1 MLFPL
6 TVLINSM
13 KKILLLSTLL
23 VVGCTYYTEKQSE
36 ALSQNVY
43 ATNDSLNKARV
54 DLAYY
59 YSDQTTRLVKVPKKR
74 IPIQSVYQAGEVVK
88 DTKAGEKTRV
98 VIVPSQYKDD
108 KVVVVDS
115 VEYQDLLKVKAIA
128 EQLKKDNVN
137 LVNAKENTDKE
148 LAKQAEYT
156 NKMVKDLNH
165 LQAEV
170 YKKDLAI
177 LWRNIIIVS
186 LLALIGGYIYLR
198 MNKLFF
204 F

>member
-1 MLFPL
+1 M
-6 TVLINSM
+6 N
-13 KKILLLSTLL
+13 KILLLSALL

-59 YSDQTTRLVKVPKKR
+59 YSDQTTRLVKPPKKK
-74 IPIQSVYQAGEVVK
+74 IDIQPIYQAGEVVK
-88 DTKAGEKTRV
+88 DAKAGEKTRV
-98 VIVPSQYKDD
+98 VIVPSQYKGD

-128 EQLKKDNVN
+128 EQLKKDNAN
-137 LVNAKENTDKE
+137 LANAKENTDKE

-156 NKMVKDLNH
+156 NKMIKDLNH

-177 LWRNIIIVS
+177 LWRNIIIGV
-186 LLALIGGYIYLR
+186 LLASIGGYIYLR
-198 MNKLFF
+198 MNSFLMF
-204 F
+204 

>member
-1 MLFPL
+1 
-6 TVLINSM
+6 M
-13 KKILLLSTLL
+13 KKILFLSILLIT
-23 VVGCTYYTEKQSE
+23 GCTYYTEKQSE

-74 IPIQSVYQAGEVVK
+74 IPIQSVYQVGDVVK
-88 DTKAGEKTRV
+88 GTKTGLSTRV
-98 VIVPSQYKDD
+98 VIVPDQYKGD
-108 KVVVVDS
+108 KVVVVGS
-115 VEYQDLLKVKAIA
+115 TEYQELLKTKAIA
-128 EQLKKDNVN
+128 EQLKRDNENIVK
-137 LVNAKENTDKE
+137 AKAETDKE

-156 NKMVKDLNH
+156 NKMIKDLNH
-165 LQAEV
+165 LQSEV

-177 LWRNIIIVS
+177 LWRNIIIVT
-186 LLALIGGYIYLR
+186 LLGSIGGYIYLK
-198 MNKLFF
+198 MNGLFF

>member
-1 MLFPL
+1 M
-6 TVLINSM
+6 N
-13 KKILLLSTLL
+13 KILLLSVLL

-59 YSDQTTRLVKVPKKR
+59 YSDQTTRLVKPPKKK
-74 IPIQSVYQAGEVVK
+74 IDIQPIYQAGEVVK
-88 DTKAGEKTRV
+88 DAKAGVKTRV
-98 VIVPSQYKDD
+98 DIVPSQYKGD

-137 LVNAKENTDKE
+137 LINAKENTDKE

-156 NKMVKDLNH
+156 NKMIKDLNH

-177 LWRNIIIVS
+177 LWRNIIIGV
-186 LLALIGGYIYLR
+186 LLASIGGYIYLR
-198 MNKLFF
+198 MNSFLMF
-204 F
+204 

>member
-1 MLFPL
+1 
-6 TVLINSM
+6 M
-13 KKILLLSTLL
+13 KKILLLAALFIT
-23 VVGCTYYTEKQSE
+23 GCTYYTEKQSE

-43 ATNDSLNKARV
+43 AANDSLNKARV

-59 YSDQTTRLVKVPKKR
+59 YSDQTTRLVKPPKKK
-74 IPIQSVYQAGEVVK
+74 IEIQSIYQAGEVVK
-88 DTKAGEKTRV
+88 DAKAGEKTRV
-98 VIVPSQYKDD
+98 VIVPSQYKGD

-128 EQLKKDNVN
+128 EQLKKDNAN
-137 LVNAKENTDKE
+137 LANAKENTDKE

-156 NKMVKDLNH
+156 NKMIKDLNH

-177 LWRNIIIVS
+177 LWRNIIIIS
-186 LLALIGGYIYLR
+186 LLVLIGGYIYLR
-198 MNKLFF
+198 MNRLFML
-204 F
+204 

>member
-1 MLFPL
+1 MLFLL

-177 LWRNIIIVS
+177 LWRNIIIIG
-186 LLALIGGYIYLR
+186 LFALIAGYIYLR
-198 MNKLFF
+198 MNRLFF

>member
-1 MLFPL
+1 
-6 TVLINSM
+6 M
-13 KKILLLSTLL
+13 KKILLLSALL
-23 VVGCTYYTEKQSE
+23 VAGCTYYTEKQSE

-59 YSDQTTRLVKVPKKR
+59 YSDQTTRLVKPPKKK
-74 IPIQSVYQAGEVVK
+74 IDIQPIYQAGDVVK
-88 DTKAGEKTRV
+88 DAKAGEKTRV
-98 VIVPSQYKDD
+98 VIVPSQYKGD

-128 EQLKKDNVN
+128 EQLKKDNAN
-137 LVNAKENTDKE
+137 LANAKENTDKE

-156 NKMVKDLNH
+156 NKMIKDLNH

-177 LWRNIIIVS
+177 LWRNIIIVG
-186 LLALIGGYIYLR
+186 LLVLIGGYIYLR
-198 MNKLFF
+198 MNKLFIF
-204 F
+204 

>member
-1 MLFPL
+1 M
-6 TVLINSM
+6 N
-13 KKILLLSTLL
+13 KILLLSVLL

-59 YSDQTTRLVKVPKKR
+59 YSDQTTRLVKPPKKK
-74 IPIQSVYQAGEVVK
+74 IDIQPIYQAGEVVK
-88 DTKAGEKTRV
+88 DAKAGEKTRV
-98 VIVPSQYKDD
+98 VIVPSQYKGD

-128 EQLKKDNVN
+128 EQLKKDNAN
-137 LVNAKENTDKE
+137 LANAKENTDKE

-156 NKMVKDLNH
+156 NKMIKDLNH

-177 LWRNIIIVS
+177 LWRNIIIGV
-186 LLALIGGYIYLR
+186 LLASIGGYIYLR
-198 MNKLFF
+198 MNSFLMF
-204 F
+204 

>member
-1 MLFPL
+1 
-6 TVLINSM
+6 M
-13 KKILLLSTLL
+13 KKILLLSVLL
-23 VVGCTYYTEKQSE
+23 VAGCTYYTEKQSE

-43 ATNDSLNKARV
+43 AANDSLNKARV

-59 YSDQTTRLVKVPKKR
+59 YSDQTTRLVKLPKKR
-74 IPIQSVYQAGEVVK
+74 INIQSVYQAGEVVK
-88 DTKAGEKTRV
+88 DAKAGEKTRV

-137 LVNAKENTDKE
+137 LANAKENTDKE

-156 NKMVKDLNH
+156 NKMIKDLNH

-177 LWRNIIIVS
+177 LWRNIIISV
-186 LLALIGGYIYLR
+186 LLASIGGYIYLR
-198 MNKLFF
+198 MNSFLMF
-204 F
+204 

>member
-1 MLFPL
+1 
-6 TVLINSM
+6 M
-13 KKILLLSTLL
+13 KKILLLSVLL
-23 VVGCTYYTEKQSE
+23 ITGCTYYTEKQSE

-43 ATNDSLNKARV
+43 AANDSLNKARV

-59 YSDQTTRLVKVPKKR
+59 YSDQTTRLVKPPKKR
-74 IPIQSVYQAGEVVK
+74 INIQPVYQAGEVIK

-98 VIVPSQYKDD
+98 VIVPSQYKGD

-128 EQLKKDNVN
+128 EQLKKDNAN
-137 LVNAKENTDKE
+137 LASAKENTDKE
-148 LAKQAEYT
+148 LAKQAEYN
-156 NKMVKDLNH
+156 NKMIRDLNH

-177 LWRNIIIVS
+177 LWRNIIIIS
-186 LLALIGGYIYLR
+186 LIGLIGGYIYLR